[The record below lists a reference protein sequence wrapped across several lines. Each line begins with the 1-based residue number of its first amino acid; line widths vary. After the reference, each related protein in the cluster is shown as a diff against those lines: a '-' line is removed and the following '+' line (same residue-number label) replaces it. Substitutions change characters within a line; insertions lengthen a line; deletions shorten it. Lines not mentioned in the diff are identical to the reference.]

1 MKKAGT
7 AVLVL
12 TLTIFITAITAIGQ
26 PVWTV
31 DENGPALLGGGPI
44 VGFANGG
51 YKLDPVSGLMGWY
64 YPLGPSVPGDLVLSE
79 PPNTNIFSDILRFD
93 GNGVF
98 FFSDAEAG
106 QTNLDKA
113 DVFQLPPVGN
123 NPQGPTIF
131 RVETGIEGNNGFFWA
146 PGPGQ
151 PGFDLS
157 GQLNGLAYNI
167 ISDAVPEPRIT
178 SLLLASVGLFAW
190 RRAMARRSGHYV
202 HQTKL

>member
-12 TLTIFITAITAIGQ
+12 AIATFITAMTALGQ

-51 YKLDPVSGLMGWY
+51 YKVDPVSGLLGWY

-98 FFSDAEAG
+98 FFSDAEPG
-106 QTNLDKA
+106 ETNLDKA
-113 DVFQLPPVGN
+113 DVFQMPVPG

-131 RVETGIEGNNGFFWA
+131 RVETGVEGNNGFFWA

-167 ISDAVPEPRIT
+167 ISDAVPEPKAI
-178 SLLLASVGLFAW
+178 LLLTAGLCVLLW
-190 RRAMARRSGHYV
+190 RRTRTERRR
-202 HQTKL
+202 TATT